1 MLRPEAENSGHKQE
15 EAALHHTGKLLLAED
30 IEMNQEIAV
39 AILENAGFQV
49 DVAENGQIAV
59 DMLENSQPGYY
70 QAVLMDIQMPVM
82 DGYEAT
88 KAIRNL
94 KNDRLSSIPIIAMTA
109 NAFIEDQK
117 AAIMSGMDGHI
128 AKPIDIEALF
138 KTLDSLL

>member
-1 MLRPEAENSGHKQE
+1 M
-15 EAALHHTGKLLLAED
+15 
-30 IEMNQEIAV
+30 